1 MLLSVI
7 NHIRPNVIY
16 CYIWNFSHPSE
27 IFQWSFFMKTVI
39 FPDKLTPSSLSL
51 SLFLFFLMFLSFAS
65 VLARIQKCQQCRS
78 LNYSPSPCNFHNSK
92 NMYVQIPNLS
102 IWMNLKLCLKMLFCT
117 EFPASFFYALCWS
130 REGMFLWWI
139 TRCVHFTI
147 AVTWIQNTVQSVV
160 HTELM
165 KALITAV
172 QHI

>member
-117 EFPASFFYALCWS
+117 EFPASFSMHYADLEKVCSCDESHAVYISLLLLHEFRILCS
-130 REGMFLWWI
+130 LLYILSWW
-139 TRCVHFTI
+139 R
-147 AVTWIQNTVQSVV
+147 
-160 HTELM
+160 L
-165 KALITAV
+165 
-172 QHI
+172 